1 MSSMPLSPILITKL
15 DDVGERAV
23 PVSFESWIGERQLA
37 AWGTNSGA
45 KPLPFQHWR
54 RFKEAFAPEL
64 IERAIRESRLPVR
77 RCLDPFAGSGTTALA
92 CQFLG
97 VEPVTIEVNPYLA
110 DLAEAKLAS
119 YDVRSLTRDF
129 GALVRNANEIHADP
143 VKVFAAAPST
153 FVEPGVDGR
162 WIFDRDVA
170 ARLAS
175 YLLALRKVRN
185 GVNRRLMKAL
195 LGGILVESSNVV
207 VSGKGRRYRRGW
219 EGRRRSARE
228 LDDAFCEAIELAI
241 GDIVRFGARREQRY
255 TLLRG
260 DARIMLAQVDPID
273 LVIFS
278 PPYPNSFD
286 YTDVYNVELW
296 GLGYLNSTADN
307 RRLREATLSSHVQIK
322 RNFSA
327 APSGSKTLAQVTKK
341 LRNNRGQLW
350 DIHIPDMVGAYFAE
364 MLEIMQSAALKLPRN
379 GEIWLVVGD
388 SRYAG
393 VSIPVTTILSELA
406 TAAKLGIVLNEPF
419 RSMRASAQQGGK
431 RELDETLL
439 VLRRS

>member
-1 MSSMPLSPILITKL
+1 VT
-15 DDVGERAV
+15 
-23 PVSFESWIGERQLA
+23 FESWVGAREIP
-37 AWGTNSGA
+37 AWSTNAGA

-64 IERAIRESRLPVR
+64 VHRAISESRLPVR

-110 DLAEAKLAS
+110 DLAEAKLTT
-119 YDVRSLTRDF
+119 YDVRSLARDF
-129 GALVRNANEIHADP
+129 GKLVNTANKVKTNAAQ
-143 VKVFAAAPST
+143 VFAAAPPT

-162 WIFDRDVA
+162 WIFDARVA
-170 ARLAS
+170 GRLAC
-175 YLLALRKVRN
+175 YLKALKGIRN
-185 GVNRRLMKAL
+185 AGNRRLLRAL
-195 LGGILVESSNVV
+195 LGGVLVDASNVV

-219 EGRRRSARE
+219 EKRRRTAGE
-228 LDDAFCEAIELAI
+228 LDEGFCQALERAI
-241 GDIVRFGARREQRY
+241 GDIVRYAERRERSY
-255 TLLRG
+255 TVLRG
-260 DARIMLAQVDPID
+260 DARTLLTEIEPVD

-296 GLGYLNSTADN
+296 GLGYLDSSAAN
-307 RRLREATLSSHVQIK
+307 RKLREATLSSHVQVK
-322 RNFSA
+322 REYA
-327 APSGSKTLAQVTKK
+327 PAPSGSATLDGVMKK
-341 LRNNRGQLW
+341 LKRKRAEMW
-350 DIHIPDMVGAYFAE
+350 DAQIPDMVGAYFAE
-364 MLEIMQSAALKLPRN
+364 MQEVIRNAGAKLPRG
-379 GEIWLVVGD
+379 GEIWIVAGD

-393 VSIPVTTILSELA
+393 VSIPVTAILSELA
-406 TAAKLGIVLNEPF
+406 KPAGSRVVRNEPF

-431 RELDETLL
+431 RELEETLL

>member
-1 MSSMPLSPILITKL
+1 MVADLGSLE
-15 DDVGERAV
+15 ERVV
-23 PVSFESWIGERQLA
+23 PVSFESWIGERQLP
-37 AWGTNSGA
+37 AWGTNAGT

-64 IERAIRESRLPVR
+64 IERAIRESHVPVR

-110 DLAEAKLAS
+110 DLAESKLAS
-119 YDVRSLTRDF
+119 YDVGSLTRDF
-129 GALVRNANEIHADP
+129 GKLVDNTNAVHADP
-143 VKVFAAAPST
+143 EKIFSAAPAT

-162 WIFDRDVA
+162 WIFDRAVA
-170 ARLAS
+170 SRLAN

-185 GVNRRLMKAL
+185 ATNRRLMRTL
-195 LGGILVESSNVV
+195 LGGVLIEASNVI

-219 EGRRRSARE
+219 EGRRRTARE
-228 LDDAFCEAIELAI
+228 LDDAFCDAVEKAIS
-241 GDIVRFGARREQRY
+241 DIVRYGQRREPKY

-260 DARIMLAQVDPID
+260 DARALLPQIEPID

-296 GLGYLNSTADN
+296 GLGYLNGAAAN
-307 RRLREATLSSHVQIK
+307 RRLREATLSSHVQVK
-322 RNFSA
+322 RSFA
-327 APSGSKTLAQVTKK
+327 APPSQSKTLASVMKK
-341 LRNNRGQLW
+341 LRNKREQLW
-350 DIHIPDMVGAYFAE
+350 DRNIPEMVGAYFTE
-364 MLEIMQSAALKLPRN
+364 MLAIIKSAALKLPCH
-379 GEIWLVVGD
+379 GEIWMVVGD

-393 VSIPVTTILSELA
+393 VSIPVTTVLSELA
-406 TAAKLGIVLNEPF
+406 SAANLSVVLNEPF
-419 RSMRASAQQGGK
+419 RSMRVSAQQGGK
-431 RELDETLL
+431 HELDETLL
-439 VLRRS
+439 VLRRT